1 MTKLDSEM
9 TDAELIAKYTWLT
22 EVNPQ
27 VEYQKRLDNV
37 LYGMVQEK
45 LISEEIREKTFDQNK
60 YLAKIE
66 AR

>member
-9 TDAELIAKYTWLT
+9 TDAELIAKYPWLN
-22 EVNPQ
+22 EINPQ

-60 YLAKIE
+60 YLAK
-66 AR
+66 

>member
-1 MTKLDSEM
+1 MTKLDSEL
-9 TDAELIAKYTWLT
+9 TNEELFAKYTWLT
-22 EVNPQ
+22 EINPQ